1 MIFLRRYWVVGLVL
15 AMVVIH
21 AAIIS
26 YVRSQVARLKN
37 VKSTTVM
44 VGSFQ
49 FQNAADLST
58 VYSFQ
63 LHAIVDPER
72 RHYAEE
78 TLMQTELEIHE
89 QIEQLL
95 RQSPPE
101 LFKDP
106 TQTVL
111 RDRLME
117 VLLGQIPEP
126 VVQRVIITD
135 WLELPVSSFPIGNLT
150 AARAP

>member
-37 VKSTTVM
+37 VQSTTVT

-49 FQNAADLST
+49 FQSATDRST

-63 LHAIVDPER
+63 LHAIVDPQR
-72 RHYAEE
+72 RHFAEE

-117 VLLGQIPEP
+117 VLMGQISEP
-126 VVQRVIITD
+126 VVQRVLITD
-135 WLELPVSSFPIGNLT
+135 WLELPVSNFPIADL
-150 AARAP
+150 AASDP

>member
-37 VKSTTVM
+37 VPSTTVA
-44 VGSFQ
+44 VGDFQ
-49 FQNAADLST
+49 FQNIEDLSK
-58 VYSFQ
+58 VYSFR
-63 LHAIVDPER
+63 LHVIVDPQR

-78 TLMQTELEIHE
+78 RLLQNKLEIHE
-89 QIEQLL
+89 QVEQLL

-101 LFKDP
+101 LLDDP

-111 RDRLME
+111 RDRLIE
-117 VLLGQIPEP
+117 VLLGQLSEP
-126 VVQRVIITD
+126 VIQRVIITG
-135 WLELPVSSFPIGNLT
+135 WLELPVSEVSRP
-150 AARAP
+150 